1 MDVTTKETL
10 GWIINYLI
18 DNVEMAKSELNRLTF
33 EDETANDGA
42 NDNQGIEENSSN
54 GFGTV
59 NLPIHYTLGRGMK
72 EVLGLHVEETVL
84 LAYRTVSDSTVRHGV
99 GNIEMDYRGIGMSI
113 DMYRDRDSECVCLHL
128 ELVQTNFSID
138 VEEFVGDIEGAPQG
152 RSLN

>member
-1 MDVTTKETL
+1 MDVTTKESL

-18 DNVEMAKSELNRLTF
+18 DNIEMAKSELNRLTF
-33 EDETANDGA
+33 DDEAANDGA
-42 NDNQGIEENSSN
+42 NDKQGKDVNSN
-54 GFGTV
+54 DDFGTF

-72 EVLGLHVEETVL
+72 GALGIHVEETVS
-84 LAYRTVSDSTVRHGV
+84 LAYRTVSDSTIRHGV